1 MPRHHYT
8 SAFPSFFPP
17 VIANEKSQTV
27 STPTERKK
35 PHHRERCMT
44 KHFTIC
50 SLLDRTMSANGK
62 QRTILITGANKG
74 LGFEVIKKLLKDS
87 PEDRILLGTRDL
99 QRGEEALKKLGSP
112 SNVHLLQIDT
122 SSAESIARAAK
133 EIQSKYQGQLDVLI
147 NNAGIA
153 PSGLTVENA
162 RQLLA
167 TNYYGVKLVNKH
179 LGGFIRENGRIVNV
193 ASEVGA
199 WTLHEMSKELQ
210 EKYKSP
216 SLTTE
221 QLDALVEEFVASI
234 QAKKIEQSGYN
245 VKSPVLAYGVSKAAL
260 IAQTKIEARQWSGAK
275 NVLVLSVCP
284 GYCSTDINHHGPGS
298 RPAELGAISILHP
311 INAPANQLENGE
323 FYQDGEHKAQSL
335 ACTMDLS
342 TIQASLGEDK

>member
-1 MPRHHYT
+1 MALHDQHL
-8 SAFPSFFPP
+8 F
-17 VIANEKSQTV
+17 I
-27 STPTERKK
+27 ST
-35 PHHRERCMT
+35 
-44 KHFTIC
+44 
-50 SLLDRTMSANGK
+50 LLDRTMSANEK

-153 PSGLTVENA
+153 KRGMTEENA
-162 RQLLA
+162 RELLA

-216 SLTTE
+216 SLTSE

-234 QAKKIEQSGYN
+234 QAKKTEQLGYN
-245 VKSPVLAYGVSKAAL
+245 VQSSYVTYGTSKAAL

-275 NVLVLSVCP
+275 NVLVLAVCP
-284 GYCSTDINHHGPGS
+284 GYCSTDLTSHGPGS

-311 INAPANQLENGE
+311 VNAPANQLENGE

-335 ACTMDLS
+335 ACTMDFSKL
-342 TIQASLGEDK
+342 QAHPEKNK